1 MTTHGDRPS
10 PIRKLPAELRDRIC
24 GHVAS
29 VLHSALH
36 YSSLP
41 EDDPRIFSW
50 TTRHRPPDCRINQK
64 RLRALSLVSKDWS
77 HSAQRALF
85 AVIPINSARCLMT
98 LLRSLILFPTNRR
111 SIRCLIPIFSHECDR
126 LYMGRGIIWDG
137 IGGMV
142 TLAHFIDN
150 LGDILFTPIVEEL
163 PNTTLLRISLLK
175 HVLQPPLLAATNHTD
190 HVYRFRE
197 ILNSALWSVV
207 HLSPVLSALHLRTV
221 LSYCDTPFAYGEEM
235 TYSGRFLE
243 GGRPAFKTLSLHTHT
258 FPRHDRRRDFEVL
271 EYDSWMSCIPT
282 IKYITLLGVTNWS
295 NDHYLYVSPMQLD
308 SVYEWLDS
316 VEQLTSLR
324 LLKGFDEAFC
334 IYEPSGPTPPPQHN
348 WNSILTRHKDTLEE
362 LVFDGYRGIRRH
374 SISRNEK
381 DLRHITR
388 FGPTK
393 TLSCLPELEK
403 LAYLRLPLH
412 FLMSQVDL
420 DAINE
425 NTPPESLPSPSTAQE
440 ALALIETF
448 FPSSLKRLDIVVY
461 GFYLDRERVGEIY
474 PLRTITV
481 RF

>member
-10 PIRKLPAELRDRIC
+10 PIGKLPVELRDRIC

-36 YSSLP
+36 HSSLP
-41 EDDPRIFSW
+41 EDDPQTFSW
-50 TTRHRPPDCRINQK
+50 TTLDRPPDCRIIQK

-77 HSAQRALF
+77 LSAQRALF
-85 AVIPINSARCLMT
+85 AVIPISSARCLMT
-98 LLRSLILFPTNRR
+98 LLRSLILFPRNRKF
-111 SIRCLIPIFSHECDR
+111 IRCLIPIFSHECATF
-126 LYMGRGIIWDG
+126 YMGPSFAWEDIS
-137 IGGMV
+137 GMV
-142 TLAHFIDN
+142 TLAHFINN
-150 LGDILFTPIVEEL
+150 LGDILFTPIVEDL

-175 HVLQPPLLAATNHTD
+175 HVLQPPLLATTNHID

-207 HLSPVLSALHLRTV
+207 HLSPMLSALHLRAV
-221 LSYCDTPFAYGEEM
+221 SSFCDPPFVYGEEM

-243 GGRPAFKTLSLHTHT
+243 GGRPAFQTLSLRTQT
-258 FPRHDRRRDFEVL
+258 FPRHDRRRGSEIL

-282 IKYITLLGVTNWS
+282 IKYITLLGVSNWR
-295 NDHYLYVSPMQLD
+295 NDHHLYVSPMQLD

-324 LLKGFDEAFC
+324 LFKGFDEAFR
-334 IYEPSGPTPPPQHN
+334 IYEPSGPTPPPQYN
-348 WNSILTRHKDTLEE
+348 WNSILLRHKDTLEE
-362 LVFDGYRGIRRH
+362 LVFDGYRGIRLH
-374 SISRNEK
+374 HASRNDK

-393 TLSCLPELEK
+393 TLSCLPELKK
-403 LAYLRLPLH
+403 LAYLKLPFH
-412 FLMSQVDL
+412 FFTSQVDPG
-420 DAINE
+420 AINE
-425 NTPPESLPSPSTAQE
+425 NTPPESLPSPNTAQE
-440 ALALIETF
+440 ALALIETS
-448 FPSSLKRLDIVVY
+448 FPSSLKKLDIVVY
-461 GFYLDRERVGEIY
+461 RFYVDRVRVGEIY